1 MIICNTSDNSMDNLA
16 IYLKSVLN
24 VEVEVIPLE
33 KLLAKSLPLYITSA
47 YSINEAYILGHRV
60 CFLESSSEEQPSPDR
75 LAKQMALVESKV
87 GLPAIFV
94 TQNIASY
101 NLKRYVQKGINFIVP
116 HRQLFIPA
124 LLMDF
129 QKPAVTQKKDVEQ
142 LLPSAQFVLLYH
154 LQKKSLSNLTVSEI
168 AKELSQTYITT
179 IRAVNMLKDLDLCV
193 LSPTAN
199 KRENAVE
206 FHLSRYNL
214 WQKALP
220 YLQNPI
226 QKVVYTDDEVAS
238 TKSGINA
245 LAHYS
250 MLNDEPRHYYAVSK
264 EQFRESN
271 IATDSKFGDNT
282 IEVWKYN
289 PLPLSEQGFVDRL
302 SLYLTFTDNE
312 DERIQGELE
321 NVINEFEW

>member
-1 MIICNTSDNSMDNLA
+1 MDNLA
-16 IYLKSVLN
+16 LYLKSILN

-33 KLLAKSLPLYITSA
+33 KQLAKSLPLYITSA
-47 YSINEAYILGHRV
+47 YSINEANILGRRV
-60 CFLESSSEEQPSPDR
+60 CLLESLSNEQPSPDR

-94 TQNIASY
+94 AQNIASY
-101 NLKRYVQKGINFIVP
+101 NLKRYVQKGVNFIVP

-124 LLMDF
+124 LMMDF
-129 QKPAVTQKKDVEQ
+129 RKPSATQKKDVEQ
-142 LLPSAQFVLLYH
+142 LSPSAQLVLLYH
-154 LQKKSLSNLTVSEI
+154 LQKKSLSKLTVSEI

-179 IRAVNMLKDLDLCV
+179 IRAVNVLKELDLCV
-193 LSPTAN
+193 LSPAAN

-206 FHLSRYNL
+206 FHLNRYDL

-226 QKVVYTDDEVAS
+226 QKVVYTDSEVVS
-238 TKSGINA
+238 SKSGINA

-250 MLNDEPRHYYAVSK
+250 MLNDEPRHYYAVGK
-264 EQFRESN
+264 EQFREIN
-271 IATDSKFGDNT
+271 IAVDPKFGDNT
-282 IEVWKYN
+282 IEVWRYD
-289 PLPLSEQGFVDRL
+289 PVPLSEQGFVDRF
-302 SLYLTFTDNE
+302 SLYLTFTDSE

-321 NVINEFEW
+321 AVINEFEW

>member
-1 MIICNTSDNSMDNLA
+1 MYNLEL
-16 IYLKSVLN
+16 YLKDVLG
-24 VEVEVIPLE
+24 VEVEVVPLE
-33 KLLAKSLPLYITSA
+33 KQLAKSLPLYITSS

-60 CFLESSSEEQPSPDR
+60 CLLESFSDEQPSPDR

-94 TQNIASY
+94 VQNIASY
-101 NLKRYVQKGINFIVP
+101 NLKRYVQKGVNFILP
-116 HRQLFIPA
+116 NRQLFIPA
-124 LLMDF
+124 LMMDF
-129 QKPAVTQKKDVEQ
+129 RKPVATEKKNVEQ
-142 LLPSAQFVLLYH
+142 LSPSAQLVLLYH
-154 LQKKSLSNLTVSEI
+154 LQKKPLSNITVSEI

-179 IRAVNMLKDLDLCV
+179 IRAVNLLKDLDLCV
-193 LSPTAN
+193 LSPIAN
-199 KRENAVE
+199 KREKAVE
-206 FHLSRYNL
+206 FHLNRYNL

-226 QKVVYTDDEVAS
+226 QKVVYTDDEVVS

-245 LAHYS
+245 LAHYT

-264 EQFRESN
+264 EQFRKIN
-271 IATDSKFGDNT
+271 IAIDPKFGDNT

-289 PLPLSEQGFVDRL
+289 PVPLSVQGFVDRL